1 MLLFI
6 MEGEVILLS
15 IRLLAG
21 NAIRWFELKVEEPN
35 AFTKAHGITRSLLAR
50 EVRRL
55 GSD

>member
-1 MLLFI
+1 

-15 IRLLAG
+15 IQLLVG
-21 NAIRWFELKVEEPN
+21 NAIRWFGLKVEEPN

-50 EVRRL
+50 EVRRP